1 MYGLNMQALIL
12 AGGKG
17 TRLRPLTVYTPKP
30 IVPLINRPFL
40 LYQIDILRKA
50 GITDITLSLSYQ
62 PDKIEHLL
70 GSGSEFG
77 VNLRYVT
84 EPSPMGTGGAYK
96 FASDSIRETT
106 VVFNGDILTDIDI
119 GKLIE
124 FHSSRSAV
132 ATLALVP
139 VDDPTRYGLIKIDE
153 ENRVQRFVEKPQPD
167 ELDELQI
174 NTINAGIYI
183 LEPEILD
190 TITPDANRSFEYDI
204 FPDILKRQMPFF
216 GYEMSGEYWRDIG
229 TPTSYLAAH
238 HDFLSGKLSG
248 FEIEKGAVS
257 DDVAT
262 RAEIDKLSVLG
273 ENCVVKSGARI
284 VNSVIGAGV
293 HIEEKAV
300 VENSVIWSHTRI
312 SSAAEIRNA
321 IIGRSCHIG
330 RNAIVGEGSVIGD
343 KSTLTD
349 YTKV

>member
-1 MYGLNMQALIL
+1 MQALIL

-30 IVPLINRPFL
+30 IVPLVNRPFL
-40 LYQIDILRKA
+40 LYQIEVLRKA
-50 GITDITLSLSYQ
+50 GIKDITLSLSYQ

-70 GSGSEFG
+70 GSGTEFG

-96 FASDSIRETT
+96 FAANAIRETT
-106 VVFNGDILTDIDI
+106 VVFNGDILTDLDI
-119 GKLIE
+119 SKLVE
-124 FHSSRSAV
+124 FHTSNSAT
-132 ATLALVP
+132 ATITLVP
-139 VDDPTRYGLIKIDE
+139 VEDPTRYGLIKIDQD
-153 ENRVQRFVEKPQPD
+153 NKVQRFVEKPQPD
-167 ELDELQI
+167 ELAELQI

-190 TITPDANRSFEYDI
+190 TIAEDANRSFEYDV

-216 GYEMSGEYWRDIG
+216 GFEMKDEYWREIG
-229 TPTSYLAAH
+229 TPASYLAAH
-238 HDFLSGKLSG
+238 HDFLSGKLTA
-248 FEIEKGAVS
+248 FEIERGSVH

-262 RAEIDKLSVLG
+262 RAEIDKASVLS
-273 ENCVVKSGARI
+273 EDCMIKSGARV
-284 VNSVIGAGV
+284 VNSVIGSGV

-321 IIGRSCHIG
+321 VIGRSCYIG
-330 RNAIVGEGSVIGD
+330 RNAIVGDGSVIGD